1 MNQKIL
7 NGLASSVLTLLLV
20 FMEAIAYKIG
30 FNLTF
35 DMNDNFFF
43 LVGAI
48 QFVIIFLVLE
58 ILEFNRWKEM
68 NF

>member
-7 NGLASSVLTLLLV
+7 NALASSVLTLLLV
-20 FMEAIAYKIG
+20 FMEAIAYKIE

-48 QFVIIFLVLE
+48 QFIIIFVIME
-58 ILEFNRWKEM
+58 ALEFNKQ
-68 NF
+68 

>member
-7 NGLASSVLTLLLV
+7 NGLASVILTLLLV
-20 FMEAIAYKIG
+20 FMEAIAYKIE

-43 LVGAI
+43 LIGLI

-58 ILEFNRWKEM
+58 ILEFNK
-68 NF
+68 